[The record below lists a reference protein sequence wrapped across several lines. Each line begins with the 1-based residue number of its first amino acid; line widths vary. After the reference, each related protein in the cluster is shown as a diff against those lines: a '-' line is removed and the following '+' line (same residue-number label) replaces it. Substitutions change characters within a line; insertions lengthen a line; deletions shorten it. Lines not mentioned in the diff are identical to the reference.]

1 MSAKSVASFA
11 CVAIMLVAMA
21 AQGTTAQRTFVAS
34 NGNDVN
40 PCSIA
45 QPCRSFA
52 TAIDKTLVGGEVVV
66 LDSAGYGV
74 VTIAKS
80 VSIITP
86 PGVYAGVSVPAGQ
99 TGFLVEGSGNI
110 VVLRGLTI
118 NGTGG
123 SVGVR
128 FTNSGS
134 RLRIE
139 NCVVSG
145 LSSTGIAMDAAASE
159 LVVTDT
165 IVRDNGGAGIS
176 IAADST
182 AVLDNVRIEHNGGD
196 GVFVAAVTSL
206 AVVTIRNSVMAY
218 NGQAGAAFTMAAK
231 PAVTRFAIESSAIS
245 RNGADGIFAGG
256 NNTGQILG
264 VVRRNVIVG
273 NGLSGISA
281 FNLVDSGQSSVQTA
295 DNSFSGNGT
304 YAISVQGYPS
314 QVYSSANIF
323 EWGDNT
329 FFTSGDLGAGSG
341 YQATYGDNTGESKA
355 SGPPPAPFSKF

>member
-1 MSAKSVASFA
+1 MNVK
-11 CVAIMLVAMA
+11 LVALVVYVALALVTPSAYGA
-21 AQGTTAQRTFVAS
+21 AVQRTFVAS
-34 NGNDVN
+34 NGNDIN

-52 TAIDKTLVGGEVVV
+52 TAIDKTLVGGEVIV

-86 PGVYAGVSVPAGQ
+86 PGVYAGISVPAGQ
-99 TGFLVEGSGNI
+99 TGVLAEGSGNI

-123 SVGVR
+123 SVGVH
-128 FTNSGS
+128 FTGSGS

-165 IVRDNGGAGIS
+165 IVRDNGGQGIS

-182 AVLDNVRIEHNGGD
+182 AVLDNVRIEHNGSD
-196 GVFVAAVTSL
+196 GVFVVAVTSL

-245 RNGADGIFAGG
+245 RNGADGIYAGG

-281 FNLVDSGQSSVQTA
+281 FNLVDGGQSSVQTA
-295 DNSFSGNGT
+295 DNSGAGNGT
-304 YAISVQGYPS
+304 YAIAVQGYPS
-314 QVYSSANIF
+314 QGYSSGNTF
-323 EWGDNT
+323 EWYDKT

-341 YQATYGDNTGESKA
+341 YQATYGDNTGESKNT
-355 SGPPPAPFSKF
+355 GPPPAPFSKF